1 MKVDE
6 KVWSMMKEHLEYSDD
21 EMKIFR
27 ENSRNED
34 ILAKVPDL
42 MNKTII
48 FEVIESKGCNS
59 KHKVGDKF
67 VFDGAGN
74 LLTKLNPKKV
84 CIYALQ
90 TMTPAIFAINELVY
104 AGVDPNRMK
113 FNRAG
118 CFDVGVKC
126 GGWGNIVV
134 ECRVEDR

>member
-6 KVWSMMKEHLEYSDD
+6 KVWSMMKEHLEYSDE

-42 MNKTII
+42 MNKTIV
-48 FEVIESKGCNS
+48 FEVVESKGCNS

-90 TMTPAIFAINELVY
+90 AMTPAIFAINELVY

-126 GGWGNIVV
+126 GGWGNIIV